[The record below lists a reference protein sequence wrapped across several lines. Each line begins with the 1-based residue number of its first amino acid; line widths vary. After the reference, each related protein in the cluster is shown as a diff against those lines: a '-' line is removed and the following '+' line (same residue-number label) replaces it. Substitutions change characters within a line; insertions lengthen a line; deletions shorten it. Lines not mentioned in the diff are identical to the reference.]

1 MALNGKVSPP
11 PLVFYTRRDPSGA
24 EFVLLDT
31 GDGPDTSP
39 LPLAVEDRT
48 GYEAVWNHVHLF
60 SGPFPPEELAEI
72 RTRALAAARDLRHAL
87 EQTFPDKRFAVFLT
101 LNPEDGILRF
111 HQLWPGEAPYYQV
124 SGTVERDADA
134 LHTDIYAFYTGGAG

>member
-1 MALNGKVSPP
+1 MDLERTISPP
-11 PLVFYTRRDPSGA
+11 YPAFYIRTDPSGA

-60 SGPFPPEELAEI
+60 SGPLPPEELAKV
-72 RTRALAAARDLRHAL
+72 RTLALAAAQDLRHAL

-101 LNPEDGILRF
+101 LNLEDGILRF
-111 HQLWPGEAPYYQV
+111 HQLWPGEVPYYQV

>member
-1 MALNGKVSPP
+1 MDLDRTISPP
-11 PLVFYTRRDPSGA
+11 YPAFYIRTDPSGA

-60 SGPFPPEELAEI
+60 SGPLPPEELAKV
-72 RTRALAAARDLRHAL
+72 RTLALAAAQDLRHAL

-101 LNPEDGILRF
+101 LNPEGGILRF
-111 HQLWPGEAPYYQV
+111 HQLWPGEVPYYQV

>member
-1 MALNGKVSPP
+1 MDLERTISPP
-11 PLVFYTRRDPSGA
+11 YPAFYIRTDPSGA

-48 GYEAVWNHVHLF
+48 DYEAVWNHVHLF
-60 SGPFPPEELAEI
+60 SGPIPPQRMATA
-72 RTRALAAARDLRHAL
+72 RTMALTAARNLRDTL
-87 EQTFPDKRFAVFLT
+87 GQTFPGKRFAVFLT
-101 LNPEDGILRF
+101 LDSEDGILRF
-111 HQLWPGEAPYYQV
+111 HQLWPGEVPYYQV

>member
-1 MALNGKVSPP
+1 MDLDRTISPP
-11 PLVFYTRRDPSGA
+11 YPAFYTRRDPSGA

-60 SGPFPPEELAEI
+60 SGPLPPEELAKV
-72 RTRALAAARDLRHAL
+72 RTLALAAARDLRHAL

-111 HQLWPGEAPYYQV
+111 HQLWPGEPPYYEVRGQ
-124 SGTVERDADA
+124 VERDADDA
-134 LHTDIYAFYTGGAG
+134 HTDIYAFYTDSAE

>member
-1 MALNGKVSPP
+1 MDLERTISPP
-11 PLVFYTRRDPSGA
+11 YPAFYIRTDPSGA

-48 GYEAVWNHVHLF
+48 GYEAVLNHVHLF
-60 SGPFPPEELAEI
+60 SGPLPPEELAKV
-72 RTRALAAARDLRHAL
+72 RTLALAAAQDLRHAL

-111 HQLWPGEAPYYQV
+111 HQLWPGEVPYYQV

-134 LHTDIYAFYTGGAG
+134 LHTDIYAFYTDSAE

>member
-1 MALNGKVSPP
+1 MDLERTISPP
-11 PLVFYTRRDPSGA
+11 YPAFYIRTDPSGA

-48 GYEAVWNHVHLF
+48 GYEAVLNHVHLF
-60 SGPFPPEELAEI
+60 SGPLPPEELAEV
-72 RTRALAAARDLRHAL
+72 RPRALAAAQDLRHAL

-111 HQLWPGEAPYYQV
+111 HQLWPGEVPYYQV

>member
-1 MALNGKVSPP
+1 MDLERTISPP
-11 PLVFYTRRDPSGA
+11 YPAFYIRTDPSGA

-48 GYEAVWNHVHLF
+48 GYEAVLNHVHLF

-111 HQLWPGEAPYYQV
+111 HQLWPGEVPYYQV

>member
-1 MALNGKVSPP
+1 MDLERTISPP
-11 PLVFYTRRDPSGA
+11 YPAFYIRTDPSGA

-60 SGPFPPEELAEI
+60 SGPLPPEELAKV
-72 RTRALAAARDLRHAL
+72 RTLALAAAQDLRHAL

-111 HQLWPGEAPYYQV
+111 HQLWPGEVPYYQV

>member
-1 MALNGKVSPP
+1 MDLDGKFSPP
-11 PLVFYTRRDPSGA
+11 RLSFCTRRDPSEA

-31 GDGPDTSP
+31 GDDL
-39 LPLAVEDRT
+39 LPPSRAVEDRT
-48 GYEAVWNHVHLF
+48 GYEAVLNPVHLV
-60 SGPFPPEELAEI
+60 SGPLPSEELAEV

-111 HQLWPGEAPYYQV
+111 RQLWPGEAPYYQV
-124 SGTVERDADA
+124 SSTVERDADA
-134 LHTDIYAFYTGGAG
+134 LHTDIYAFYTGEE

>member
-1 MALNGKVSPP
+1 MSPNEKISLP
-11 PLVFYTRRDPSGA
+11 RPVCYTRRDPSGA

-31 GDGPDTSP
+31 DDAPDTAP
-39 LPLAVEDRT
+39 LSRIVEDRT
-48 GYEAVWNHVHLF
+48 GYEALLNHVHLF

>member
-1 MALNGKVSPP
+1 MDLERTISPP
-11 PLVFYTRRDPSGA
+11 YPAFYIRTDPSGA

>member
-1 MALNGKVSPP
+1 MHLDGKFSLPR
-11 PLVFYTRRDPSGA
+11 LSFCTRRDPSGA

-31 GDGPDTSP
+31 GDTHGTAP
-39 LPLAVEDRT
+39 LSRAVEDRT
-48 GYEAVWNHVHLF
+48 GYEAVLNHVHLF
-60 SGPFPPEELAEI
+60 SGPLPPEELAEV
-72 RTRALAAARDLRHAL
+72 RTRALAAAQDLRHAL

-111 HQLWPGEAPYYQV
+111 HQLWPGEVPYYQV

>member
-1 MALNGKVSPP
+1 MDLERTISPP
-11 PLVFYTRRDPSGA
+11 YPAFYIRTDPSGA

-48 GYEAVWNHVHLF
+48 GYEAVLNHVHLF
-60 SGPFPPEELAEI
+60 SGPLPPEELAKV
-72 RTRALAAARDLRHAL
+72 RTLALAAARDLRHAL

-111 HQLWPGEAPYYQV
+111 HQLWPGEVPYYQV

>member
-1 MALNGKVSPP
+1 MDLDGKFSPP
-11 PLVFYTRRDPSGA
+11 RLAFCTRRDPSGA

-31 GDGPDTSP
+31 GDDL
-39 LPLAVEDRT
+39 LPPSRAVEDRT
-48 GYEAVWNHVHLF
+48 GYEAVLNHVHLF
-60 SGPFPPEELAEI
+60 SGPLPPEELAKV
-72 RTRALAAARDLRHAL
+72 RTLALAAARDLRHDL

>member
-1 MALNGKVSPP
+1 MDLERTISPP
-11 PLVFYTRRDPSGA
+11 YPAFYIRTDPSGA

-48 GYEAVWNHVHLF
+48 GYEAVLNHVHLF
-60 SGPFPPEELAEI
+60 SGPFPPEELAEV
-72 RTRALAAARDLRHAL
+72 RPRALAAAQDLRHAL
-87 EQTFPDKRFAVFLT
+87 EQTFPGKRFAVFLT

-111 HQLWPGEAPYYQV
+111 HQLWPGEVPYYQV

>member
-1 MALNGKVSPP
+1 MDLERTISPP
-11 PLVFYTRRDPSGA
+11 YPAFYIRTDPSGA

-31 GDGPDTSP
+31 GAGPDTSP

-60 SGPFPPEELAEI
+60 SGPLPPEELAKV
-72 RTRALAAARDLRHAL
+72 RTLALAAAQDLRHAL

-111 HQLWPGEAPYYQV
+111 HQLWPGEVPYYQV

>member
-1 MALNGKVSPP
+1 MDLDGKFSPP
-11 PLVFYTRRDPSGA
+11 RLAFCTRRDPSGA

-31 GDGPDTSP
+31 GDDL
-39 LPLAVEDRT
+39 LPPSRPVEART
-48 GYEAVWNHVHLF
+48 GYEAVLNHVHLF
-60 SGPFPPEELAEI
+60 SGPLPPEELAKV
-72 RTRALAAARDLRHAL
+72 RTLALAAAQDLRHAL

-111 HQLWPGEAPYYQV
+111 HQLWPGEVPYYQV

>member
-1 MALNGKVSPP
+1 MDLERTISPP
-11 PLVFYTRRDPSGA
+11 YPAFYIRTDPSGA

-60 SGPFPPEELAEI
+60 SGPLPPEELAKV
-72 RTRALAAARDLRHAL
+72 RTLALAAAQDLRHAL

-111 HQLWPGEAPYYQV
+111 HQLWPGEVPYYQL

>member
-60 SGPFPPEELAEI
+60 SGPLPPEELAKV
-72 RTRALAAARDLRHAL
+72 RTLALAAAQDLRHAL

-111 HQLWPGEAPYYQV
+111 HQLWPGEVPYYQL

>member
-1 MALNGKVSPP
+1 MDLDGKFSPP
-11 PLVFYTRRDPSGA
+11 RLAFCTRRDPSGA

-31 GDGPDTSP
+31 GDDL
-39 LPLAVEDRT
+39 LPPSRAVEDRT

-60 SGPFPPEELAEI
+60 SGPLPPEELAKV
-72 RTRALAAARDLRHAL
+72 RTLALAAAQDLRHAL
-87 EQTFPDKRFAVFLT
+87 EQTFPGKRFAVFLT

-111 HQLWPGEAPYYQV
+111 HQLWPGEVPYYQV

>member
-1 MALNGKVSPP
+1 MDLERTISPP
-11 PLVFYTRRDPSGA
+11 YPAFYTRRDPSGA

-48 GYEAVWNHVHLF
+48 DYEAVWNHVHLF
-60 SGPFPPEELAEI
+60 SGPLPPEELAEV
-72 RTRALAAARDLRHAL
+72 RTRALAAAQDLRHAL
-87 EQTFPDKRFAVFLT
+87 EQTFPGKRFAVFLT
-101 LNPEDGILRF
+101 LNPEGGILRF
-111 HQLWPGEAPYYQV
+111 HQLWPGEALYYQV

>member
-31 GDGPDTSP
+31 DDAPDSSP
-39 LPLAVEDRT
+39 LSRTVEDRT
-48 GYEAVWNHVHLF
+48 GYEALLNHVHLF
-60 SGPFPPEELAEI
+60 SDPIPPEGIAEA
-72 RTRALAAARDLRHAL
+72 REMALAAAQKLRNTL
-87 EQTFPDKRFAVFLT
+87 GRTFPGKRFAVFLT
-101 LNPEDGILRF
+101 LNSEDGILRF
-111 HQLWPGEAPYYQV
+111 HQLWPGEVPYYQV

>member
-1 MALNGKVSPP
+1 M
-11 PLVFYTRRDPSGA
+11 
-24 EFVLLDT
+24 
-31 GDGPDTSP
+31 
-39 LPLAVEDRT
+39 EDRT
-48 GYEAVWNHVHLF
+48 GYEAVLNHVHLF
-60 SGPFPPEELAEI
+60 SGPFPPEELAEV
-72 RTRALAAARDLRHAL
+72 RPRALAAAQDLRHAL

-111 HQLWPGEAPYYQV
+111 HQLWPGEVPYYQV